1 MLDCFIDIVNKLK
14 KRFLNNSKQKKNQ
27 DLSNQLLKKTEWL

>member
-1 MLDCFIDIVNKLK
+1 MISCLIDIYYKLK
-14 KRFLNNSKQKKNQ
+14 KKFFKTSNKKT

>member
-1 MLDCFIDIVNKLK
+1 MISCLIDIYNKIK
-14 KRFLNNSKQKKNQ
+14 KKFSNSSNKKKM

>member
-1 MLDCFIDIVNKLK
+1 MISCLIDIYYKI
-14 KRFLNNSKQKKNQ
+14 KRKFFSDSNRKT

>member
-1 MLDCFIDIVNKLK
+1 MISCLIDIYNKLK
-14 KRFLNNSKQKKNQ
+14 KKCCKSSNKKR

>member
-1 MLDCFIDIVNKLK
+1 MISCLIDIYYKLK
-14 KRFLNNSKQKKNQ
+14 KKIIKKSTKKM

>member
-1 MLDCFIDIVNKLK
+1 MISCLIDIYNKLK
-14 KRFLNNSKQKKNQ
+14 KKFCKSSDKKKT

>member
-1 MLDCFIDIVNKLK
+1 MISCLIDIYNKIK
-14 KRFLNNSKQKKNQ
+14 KKFSNSSSKKM

>member
-1 MLDCFIDIVNKLK
+1 MISCLIDIYNKFK
-14 KRFLNNSKQKKNQ
+14 KKFFKSSNKKKI

>member
-1 MLDCFIDIVNKLK
+1 MISCFIDIYNKLK
-14 KRFLNNSKQKKNQ
+14 KKFSNSSNKKM

>member
-1 MLDCFIDIVNKLK
+1 MIDCFIDIYNKIK
-14 KRFLNNSKQKKNQ
+14 KRFFNNSKRKNQ